1 MADNKIGI
9 TGSSS
14 GQQIT
19 PTIKNESVPDTK
31 FKDSSTSSAT
41 GQIGEQDF
49 LKLLVTQ
56 LKFQDPLNPTDNQQ
70 FAVDLSQFA
79 QVEQLVALNKKVDG
93 AGLGGGTSG
102 SVGTMASFLGTEV
115 VLKGEGIDLSNGTG
129 PNVTVDIP
137 EGAQSARIDLIDSD
151 GKVAGSINLDQPDG
165 GKQQFALKNLP
176 VKDGKYDVR
185 VVAVDG
191 NGSFRE
197 LTSKITGT
205 VEGFVLE
212 PEAKLLVGGRQVA
225 LDQVVEVYKPA
236 V

>member
-1 MADNKIGI
+1 MADDKSLLGV
-9 TGSSS
+9 TSSS
-14 GQQIT
+14 GQVN
-19 PTIKNESVPDTK
+19 PTTKNEVVADPK
-31 FKDSSTSSAT
+31 FKDKTSAAGKL
-41 GQIGEQDF
+41 GQEDF
-49 LKLLVTQ
+49 LKLLVNQ
-56 LKFQDPLNPTDNQQ
+56 LKYQDPLNPSDNQQ

-79 QVEQLVALNKKVDG
+79 QVEQLISLNKKIDDAGFGGG
-93 AGLGGGTSG
+93 AGG

-115 VLKGEGIDLSNGTG
+115 VLKGEGLEVSKGEG

-137 EGAQSARIDLIDSD
+137 EGVQTARIDLIDSD
-151 GKVAGSINLDQPDG
+151 GKVAKSINLDEPESG
-165 GKQQFALKNLP
+165 RQQFALKDLA
-176 VKDGKYDVR
+176 VRDGRYDVR

-212 PEAKLLVGGRQVA
+212 PEAKLLIGGKQVG
-225 LDQVVEVYKPA
+225 LDQVVEVYKPK